1 MYHDQFPVINI
12 ASSPKH
18 EPFSRFTVSPAAGCR
33 LPPRQVTNLNSC
45 STVIASSCN
54 PSTLPQTPAMDQS
67 PNKKR
72 VAISNLMSPPE
83 LKTHDNF
90 SHVDEAATASTTSL
104 HAEGKGKGKAKP
116 MISPPESP
124 GIASFSYPGTTA
136 VATRDPILYPSSQAF
151 TASTAPPLFTQAK
164 HDQLHENVDTRVEEA
179 VEKHMRHSPGY
190 LFEVRPAKED
200 YELAA
205 AVCLV
210 SKLGQCFNADQRRW
224 CRQQRELLKSDNQA
238 RANRRDRE
246 KQELRA
252 SLAARLS
259 KHPTPIQPRAPPPV
273 NDEIRVS
280 DKALKPHR
288 PSRVTKPAGADPKPR
303 RPSNEAPPKSAS
315 SPRSIPDASPSADG
329 KDRHFSS
336 FPDYSPPLNTLPD
349 KPSYY
354 KVEWKG
360 PPSDLTDDPYRH
372 LLHPREIPLAETLK
386 LDGALYLA
394 AKRRFFIRRLECARI
409 KKPFRKTDAQ
419 QACRIDVNKASRLWT
434 VYDRV
439 GWLDERWVKPY
450 M

>member
-1 MYHDQFPVINI
+1 MCYDQSSDINI
-12 ASSPKH
+12 ASSPEHK
-18 EPFSRFTVSPAAGCR
+18 PSFCSTTSPTDDCQ
-33 LPPRQVTNLNSC
+33 LPPGQAADFNSC
-45 STVIASSCN
+45 AAATASFSTSSS
-54 PSTLPQTPAMDQS
+54 PPAPVMDRS

-83 LKTHDNF
+83 LKPHDIFTHGDDAA
-90 SHVDEAATASTTSL
+90 SAATTTPQ
-104 HAEGKGKGKAKP
+104 AEGKGKEKAKP

-124 GIASFSYPGTTA
+124 GIASFNYPSTTA
-136 VATRDPILYPSSQAF
+136 VTTRDPILYPSSQAF
-151 TASTAPPLFTQAK
+151 SASTAPPLFTQAK
-164 HDQLHENVDTRVEEA
+164 QDRLHEDVGMRVEEA
-179 VEKHMRHSPGY
+179 VEKHMRENPRY
-190 LFEVRPAKED
+190 LFEVLPAKED

-210 SKLGQCFNADQRRW
+210 SKLGECYNTDQGRW
-224 CRQQRELLKSDNQA
+224 CRQQRELLKADNRA
-238 RANRRDRE
+238 RANRRQRE

-252 SLAARLS
+252 SLAARLD
-259 KHPTPIQPRAPPPV
+259 KHPAPIRHRASPPV

-280 DKALKPHR
+280 NKALKPHR
-288 PSRVTKPAGADPKPR
+288 PSRVTKPASAEPKPR
-303 RPSNEAPPKSAS
+303 RLSNDTPSKPAS
-315 SPRSIPDASPSADG
+315 SPRSTPDASTSADG

-409 KKPFRKTDAQ
+409 RKPFRKTDAQ

>member
-1 MYHDQFPVINI
+1 
-12 ASSPKH
+12 
-18 EPFSRFTVSPAAGCR
+18 
-33 LPPRQVTNLNSC
+33 
-45 STVIASSCN
+45 
-54 PSTLPQTPAMDQS
+54 MDQS
-67 PNKKR
+67 PSKTR

-83 LKTHDNF
+83 LKPHDNF
-90 SHVDEAATASTTSL
+90 THSDDTASASTTTPQT
-104 HAEGKGKGKAKP
+104 EGKGKGKTKP

-124 GIASFSYPGTTA
+124 GIATFNYPSTTA
-136 VATRDPILYPSSQAF
+136 VTTRDPILYPSSQAF
-151 TASTAPPLFTQAK
+151 SASTAPPLFTQAK
-164 HDQLHENVDTRVEEA
+164 QDRLHEDVDMHVEEA
-179 VEKHMRHSPGY
+179 VEKHMRDSPRY
-190 LFEVRPAKED
+190 LFEVLPAKED

-210 SKLGQCFNADQRRW
+210 SKLGECYNANQRRW
-224 CRQQRELLKSDNQA
+224 CRQQRELLKADNQA
-238 RANRRDRE
+238 RANRRQRE

-252 SLAARLS
+252 SLAVRLD
-259 KHPTPIQPRAPPPV
+259 KHPAPIQPRASPPV

-280 DKALKPHR
+280 GKALKPHR
-288 PSRVTKPAGADPKPR
+288 PSRVTKPASVEPKLR
-303 RPSNEAPPKSAS
+303 RPSNESHPKPAS
-315 SPRSIPDASPSADG
+315 SPRSTPDASPSADG